1 MAIYDVF
8 DIKEAASR
16 TAGSSVQIRPVSADS
31 PLVFYSRLRYQAPM
45 ANESIN
51 KLAKNLAETLPQ
63 GLRSVRDDLEKNFRS
78 VLDTGL
84 ARLDLVTRE
93 QFEIQEAVLART
105 REKLE
110 VLEARLAKIESGP
123 PKAKKKK
130 TAKKASKKSA
140 KKKSG

>member
-1 MAIYDVF
+1 
-8 DIKEAASR
+8 
-16 TAGSSVQIRPVSADS
+16 
-31 PLVFYSRLRYQAPM
+31 M

-93 QFEIQEAVLART
+93 QFEVQEAVLART

-110 VLEARLAKIESGP
+110 VLEARLAKMESGP
-123 PKAKKKK
+123 TNAKKKK
-130 TAKKASKKSA
+130 TAKKTSKKAA

>member
-1 MAIYDVF
+1 
-8 DIKEAASR
+8 
-16 TAGSSVQIRPVSADS
+16 
-31 PLVFYSRLRYQAPM
+31 M

-93 QFEIQEAVLART
+93 QFEVQEAVLART

-110 VLEARLAKIESGP
+110 VLEARLAKMESGP
-123 PKAKKKK
+123 PRAKKKK
-130 TAKKASKKSA
+130 TAKKASKKVA

>member
-1 MAIYDVF
+1 MVYLTYKV
-8 DIKEAASR
+8 AASR
-16 TAGSSVQIRPVSADS
+16 PAGNSMQIRPVNADS
-31 PLVFYSRLRYQAPM
+31 PLVFCSRLRYQTAM

-63 GLRSVRDDLEKNFRS
+63 GLRSMRDDLEKNFRS

-93 QFEIQEAVLART
+93 QFEVQEAVLART

-110 VLEARLAKIESGP
+110 ALEARLAKMESGP

-130 TAKKASKKSA
+130 TAKKANKKAA
-140 KKKSG
+140 KKKSE

>member
-1 MAIYDVF
+1 
-8 DIKEAASR
+8 
-16 TAGSSVQIRPVSADS
+16 
-31 PLVFYSRLRYQAPM
+31 M

-110 VLEARLAKIESGP
+110 VLEARLAKMESGP
-123 PKAKKKK
+123 QKAKKKK